1 MIIHINSESD
11 VSFPRRR
18 EYHGEFPDLDSS
30 HRVRVPGGHA
40 AHRRLLQPPGRQRQ
54 LPRFLSGR
62 PEPGPCGHRHERGG
76 QRHEQLPAD
85 GPARPCLPLRS
96 AGGHLDLHRPCRRHL
111 SQLAH
116 RGPAHPPLFRPP
128 WGHHRAGLLLPPL
141 RRPAPRALLHRGH
154 RDPGIL
160 YPLHRL
166 RLQGCGHPLQQPLR
180 L

>member
-1 MIIHINSESD
+1 MESSQILIL
-11 VSFPRRR
+11 VTVFVYLVGMLVIGVYFSRR
-18 EYHGEFPDLDSS
+18 
-30 HRVRVPGGHA
+30 A
-40 AHRRLLQPPGRQRQ
+40 AAAAPTI
-54 LPRFLSGR
+54 SIWR

-96 AGGHLDLHRPCRRHL
+96 AGGTWTCIGLAARHL